1 MIDGV
6 PMDFILDHYDSYL
19 RVVYEYFMT
28 DEEKYHLEDNP
39 DELMQLIEDE
49 QIDVA
54 YAYAEHEKWMGPIRR
69 MQERL
74 RRV

>member
-1 MIDGV
+1 MIKDV
-6 PMDFILDHYDSYL
+6 PLDFILDHYDDYL
-19 RVVYEYFMT
+19 RGVHEYFMT

-49 QIDVA
+49 QIDVV
-54 YAYAEHEKWMGPIRR
+54 YAYAEHMKWMAPIIR